1 MTTPTQPTPRTAPKP
16 IFHTL
21 LVFRAPTTLSEALA
35 QLAAQRRT
43 SVSAV
48 IRQLLREGLKAV

>member
-1 MTTPTQPTPRTAPKP
+1 METGTQPTSRTTSKP

-35 QLAAQRRT
+35 ELAAQRRT
-43 SVSAV
+43 SVSGV
-48 IRQLLREGLKAV
+48 IRDLLRDGLKAA